1 MTDFQQ
7 RLDGVISKV
16 NRNLAKKEFV
26 VPQKTEK
33 GILVGDILIVPNGT
47 QKDLYRNDELL
58 YKGVYL
64 NKCAIKMAN
73 LLALY
78 KAHTRI
84 REIYSA
90 DQRFGMALADYQIFK
105 DKLKRA
111 REQNDQFKMDLYMA
125 RLLFAKDRHENLKF
139 QAIRLTV

>member
-1 MTDFQQ
+1 MTDIQHK
-7 RLDGVISKV
+7 LDGVISKV
-16 NRNLAKKEFV
+16 NRDLAKQEFV
-26 VPQKTEK
+26 APSKTEK

-47 QKDLYRNDELL
+47 QKDLYRKELL
-58 YKGVYL
+58 LYQGVYL

-78 KAHTRI
+78 KSHTRI
-84 REIYSA
+84 QQIYSA

-105 DKLKRA
+105 DKVKRA
-111 REQNDQFKMDLYMA
+111 KDQNDQFKIDLYMA

-139 QAIRLTV
+139 RALRLTV